1 MSSGQKLVIVESP
14 AKAKT
19 IAKYLGDDFRVLAS
33 VGHIR
38 DLIDLKD
45 LSPELKKQGTIGKF
59 SIDVDDDFK
68 PYYAISAGKNKTVS
82 ELKAALKD
90 ADELYL
96 ATDEDREGEAIA
108 WHLLDVLK
116 PKVPVHRMVF
126 HEITKEAIQAAVANT
141 RAIDDDLVQAQET
154 RRVVDRLYGYE
165 ISPVLWRKVARGL
178 SAGRVQSPAVRL
190 VVERERERMAFVSA
204 SYFDIKATFDTG
216 KESEPK
222 FEAKLHTY
230 NGQRIATGDSFN
242 DKGELTS
249 QVLLLDEATA
259 TSLATAIQTPGVP
272 IEVISVE
279 AKPSTRRPAA
289 PFTTST
295 LQQEA
300 SRKLRLSAKQTMDVA
315 QSLYQE
321 GYITYMRTDS
331 PTLSTQAITAAR
343 SQAKEMFGEEYVA
356 SAPRVYQGKNKN
368 AQEAHEAIRPA
379 GEIFRKPSEV
389 ASELHGRA
397 FELYDLI
404 WKRTIA
410 SQMQDAKVSTTTAKI
425 AVFPLPNG
433 DRAEFTASGTVVTF
447 RGFMAAYEE
456 SQDEPRNEDEQEK
469 ESKLPNLEIGQG
481 LEALD
486 VTAKNH
492 QTSPPPRYT
501 EASLVKALEEDGIG
515 RPSTYA
521 AIISNIQNK
530 GYVIKRGQALV
541 PEWIAF
547 TVIRFL
553 EENVSRLVDYAFT
566 ARMEEDLDEIAN
578 GNLDRS
584 SWLKQFYF
592 GAGDNP
598 GLHSI
603 VENIGDIDPKAL
615 NSMDMGDG
623 ITLRTGKFGPYLE
636 IYINP
641 GDEGADENGRRII
654 NIPEGLAPDE
664 LTLAKAHELIE
675 APVLVDRVLGVDPES
690 GFNILFKDGRYGPYV
705 LIDDADAAKPKT
717 ASLFK
722 TMSAETI
729 DLETALRLLALPR
742 VVGQDPESGVDII
755 AQNGKFGP
763 YLLKAKES
771 RSLQSEDQIFDL
783 DLAGALEIF
792 AQPKYGGRRTAATP
806 LKEFGEDPAA
816 KTNVVAKSGQF
827 GLYVTDGAINA
838 TVPKDEPLDE
848 LTPERAFEL
857 LAIRREKLGL
867 EPGQPAPKASKAGR
881 RSTAPARTVKKGG
894 TRKKAE

>member
-1 MSSGQKLVIVESP
+1 
-14 AKAKT
+14 
-19 IAKYLGDDFRVLAS
+19 
-33 VGHIR
+33 
-38 DLIDLKD
+38 
-45 LSPELKKQGTIGKF
+45 
-59 SIDVDDDFK
+59 
-68 PYYAISAGKNKTVS
+68 
-82 ELKAALKD
+82 
-90 ADELYL
+90 
-96 ATDEDREGEAIA
+96 
-108 WHLLDVLK
+108 
-116 PKVPVHRMVF
+116 MVF

-141 RAIDDDLVQAQET
+141 RSIDDDLVQAQET

-242 DKGELTS
+242 DKGELTA

-456 SQDEPRNEDEQEK
+456 SQDEPRNEEEQEK

-486 VTAKNH
+486 VAAKNH

-636 IYINP
+636 IYTNP

-705 LIDDADAAKPKT
+705 LIDDPDAKKPKT

-729 DLETALRLLALPR
+729 DLEIALRLLALPR
-742 VVGQDPESGVDII
+742 VIGQDPESGVDIT

-881 RSTAPARTVKKGG
+881 RSSAPARTVKKGG

>member
-1 MSSGQKLVIVESP
+1 
-14 AKAKT
+14 
-19 IAKYLGDDFRVLAS
+19 
-33 VGHIR
+33 
-38 DLIDLKD
+38 
-45 LSPELKKQGTIGKF
+45 
-59 SIDVDDDFK
+59 
-68 PYYAISAGKNKTVS
+68 
-82 ELKAALKD
+82 
-90 ADELYL
+90 
-96 ATDEDREGEAIA
+96 
-108 WHLLDVLK
+108 
-116 PKVPVHRMVF
+116 
-126 HEITKEAIQAAVANT
+126 
-141 RAIDDDLVQAQET
+141 
-154 RRVVDRLYGYE
+154 
-165 ISPVLWRKVARGL
+165 
-178 SAGRVQSPAVRL
+178 
-190 VVERERERMAFVSA
+190 
-204 SYFDIKATFDTG
+204 
-216 KESEPK
+216 
-222 FEAKLHTY
+222 
-230 NGQRIATGDSFN
+230 
-242 DKGELTS
+242 
-249 QVLLLDEATA
+249 
-259 TSLATAIQTPGVP
+259 
-272 IEVISVE
+272 
-279 AKPSTRRPAA
+279 
-289 PFTTST
+289 
-295 LQQEA
+295 
-300 SRKLRLSAKQTMDVA
+300 
-315 QSLYQE
+315 
-321 GYITYMRTDS
+321 
-331 PTLSTQAITAAR
+331 
-343 SQAKEMFGEEYVA
+343 
-356 SAPRVYQGKNKN
+356 
-368 AQEAHEAIRPA
+368 
-379 GEIFRKPSEV
+379 
-389 ASELHGRA
+389 
-397 FELYDLI
+397 
-404 WKRTIA
+404 
-410 SQMQDAKVSTTTAKI
+410 MQDAKVSTTTAKI

-456 SQDEPRNEDEQEK
+456 SQDEPRNEEEQEK

-705 LIDDADAAKPKT
+705 LIDEPDAKKPKT

-742 VVGQDPESGVDII
+742 VVGQDPESGVDIT

-881 RSTAPARTVKKGG
+881 RSSAPARTVKKGG